1 MKSTTFR
8 SAVGAVL
15 TAALSAVVLP
25 VSAASAAENAENPAA
40 ATTVDATTARSFGR
54 LADAVLTQRTAALLD
69 DGRSARRAA
78 PLAEKDVRLSAGQ
91 TRTEET
97 ALSSLRARKARL
109 AALGEAYTSA
119 DTRVAVDRIRVAAGH
134 ATVQATETTT
144 LTYKKVRGDEPPTTG
159 FQAHHRLSFTATA
172 DGKWQLTGLTSTD
185 DGPLAVN
192 EPGTAPVAARTTD
205 LPEATR
211 AAISVPSR
219 PQTKPAGSYD
229 YAAMASYA
237 EKYWQNYNPAYRK
250 FNDAGGDCTNFVSQ
264 ALKAGGWAHSSGDYD
279 DYRSWWYDTS
289 YQSASWVGA
298 NEWSWFT
305 LDAKRAT
312 NLANV
317 YYMGVGDVMQMD
329 FDKDGSKDHTMIVT
343 YRSAS
348 GVPYLTYHSVN
359 TYRKSVASIIASYPN
374 SAYYAYRT

>member
-8 SAVGAVL
+8 SAVGAAL

-25 VSAASAAENAENPAA
+25 ASAANAAEGPAA
-40 ATTVDATTARSFGR
+40 AGTVDTATARSFGR

-69 DGRSARRAA
+69 NNEQSVRRAA
-78 PLAEKDVRLSAGQ
+78 PLAERNVRLSAGQ
-91 TRTEET
+91 TRTEDT
-97 ALSSLRARKARL
+97 ALSALRTRKARL
-109 AALGEAYTSA
+109 AALGEAYASA
-119 DTRVAVDRIRVAAGH
+119 HTRVAVDRLRVEAGR

-144 LTYKKVRGDEPPTTG
+144 LAYRKIRGDEPATTG
-159 FQAHHRLSFTATA
+159 FQAHHRLTFAATA
-172 DGKWQLTGLTSTD
+172 DGEWQLTGLTSTD

-192 EPGTAPVAARTTD
+192 EPAAARGAAVRTTAQQ
-205 LPEATR
+205 EAKP
-211 AAISVPSR
+211 AAISKPSQ

-250 FNDAGGDCTNFVSQ
+250 FNEAGGDCTNFVSQ
-264 ALKAGGWAHSSGDYD
+264 SLKAGGWANKSGDAE

-289 YQSASWVGA
+289 YQSTSWVGA

-343 YRSAS
+343 YRSSS

-359 TYRKSVASIIASYPN
+359 TYRKSIASIIASYPN
-374 SAYYAYRT
+374 SLYYAYRT